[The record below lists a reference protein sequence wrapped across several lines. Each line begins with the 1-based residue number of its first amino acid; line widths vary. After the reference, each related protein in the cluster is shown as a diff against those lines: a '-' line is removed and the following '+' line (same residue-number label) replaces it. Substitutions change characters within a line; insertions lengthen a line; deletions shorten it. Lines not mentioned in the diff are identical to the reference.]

1 VVTTHLPRVEGKQTT
16 RDHQGV
22 LQESEMVII
31 TGLILQV
38 MPMLLQIK
46 MKMAMDIAS
55 KFLVFFL

>member
-16 RDHQGV
+16 HDHQGV